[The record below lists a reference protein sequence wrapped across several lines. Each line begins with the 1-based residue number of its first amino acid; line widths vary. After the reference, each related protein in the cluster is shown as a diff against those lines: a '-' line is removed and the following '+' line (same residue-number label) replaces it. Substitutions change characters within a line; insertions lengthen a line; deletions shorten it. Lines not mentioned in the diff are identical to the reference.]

1 VSFEQFCCW
10 RKAGSFTEEVP
21 IVKSIKLMLAATL
34 ITIAGATALAQ
45 TGTSNITG
53 TVRDGTGAVVP
64 GATVTA
70 TNEATNVN
78 SVQTTTDSGVYA
90 FSAMPVGLYT
100 ITVEKQG
107 FKTSQATNSKLEVG
121 TPLNVDIVLEVGSVE
136 EKVTVVGGA
145 EQLNTANAT
154 VGNVVEQKA
163 IETLPLNG
171 RNPLTLLLLE
181 PGVTQRSAGATG
193 SGVHV
198 NGSRDRAFNVTIDG
212 IEANES
218 SVPNPVSNLYR
229 LTPDNVQE
237 YKVTTNNATAEEGR
251 NSGASISVATRS
263 GTSEF
268 HGTGYLFVRNEG
280 FNSNEFFANAQG
292 TPKPKIR
299 MFQPGFEVGGPII
312 KNKTFFFGS
321 YQFNRID
328 FTQPIDQTFGTPLVL
343 TSTARSGIFRY
354 FIPDTANPLVVNGTT
369 ITRNSV
375 ALVNPATGV
384 PIVPNCGGGIT
395 VRCIASYDTRIGANN
410 TSGRPLDS
418 VVAGIINPWPA
429 PNTFTSGD
437 GLNTGAFLWNP
448 PTAVRGPAYAFRVD
462 HNFNGN
468 NSIFA
473 RYLFSDYDTLKG
485 DPLNGRPQ
493 VFPNE
498 PPLGEVFRRTSNL
511 AISYRRVFSSR
522 VVNELTVGYARFGF
536 LFTQGEANPAW
547 PDNPPYDFSN
557 ISEGYINTPRT
568 ARWVTSPQIL
578 DNLSLVHGS
587 HVFRTGMNFR
597 FYRHVDQRG
606 QPGGIN
612 VTPSITFSGTLRP
625 ASSNG
630 FTSAP
635 GINSTD
641 ATNLSAYIN
650 NLYGLP
656 ASITQV
662 FLGNLHDNAFQPF
675 KTGDSVTLYAQKHNV
690 DQYNFYFQDEWKVRP
705 NLTLNYGARW
715 EINPPINTSP
725 EASVFVASTPIT
737 GTPLPA
743 TPVVGQPGAVSF
755 VPAKRWY
762 EGDFNWAIGPRF
774 GMAWSPDYK
783 SGFLGKVFGGPSR
796 SVVRLGYG
804 IAFDTISSFQVT
816 AVAGRIPGEVQSCTS
831 SFSTTTQAFS
841 TIPQCYGTGSLAPPG
856 LGSSIAAGFPTQLPA
871 PTVKPLSQLTPIQ
884 QLNTNAP
891 PITVFAPHMQL
902 PTVHQWNLSIQRE
915 LPWGMVLDAA
925 YIGRR
930 GEHLFMAYNIN
941 QINADK
947 ILPSFLIMQ
956 QNLVTAGCRPS
967 GTTAANAPCG
977 TPVPLRAQLI
987 ASGLSTS
994 ATDTLLNQSAT
1005 VTDLQFNA
1013 AGGFAEKIENT
1024 TLALKLRPNQQFAR
1038 ITYLDNSGDSNYHAA
1053 QFTLRRRFSSGLG
1066 MSLAYT
1072 FAKSIDNQ
1080 SVDPVGSTSGGAIT
1094 NTTSRAPTDIRDFG
1108 LDRGRS
1114 DFDRRH
1120 ILQGATVW
1128 EVPVGKGKRFLNS
1141 SSSIVN
1147 SLLGGWTINTIF
1159 TRMSGE
1165 PFSVMA
1171 GGDSTAAPGGRTANA
1186 AHTSRAIMQSPIS
1199 AQLQYLTGQTSIGP
1213 LLFPAGQT
1221 ALPCGRDL
1229 NSAFCIPAPG
1239 QNGDGRN
1246 LYTAPSYWNLDL
1258 GFIKAFQI
1266 RERFKIQF
1274 RTEMFN
1280 ALNHANFDNP
1290 RDASVGSPS
1299 LSSSDFARVC
1309 CATVAPPSTQTVVQT
1324 GESGRVI
1331 QFALKLQ
1338 F

>member
-1 VSFEQFCCW
+1 M
-10 RKAGSFTEEVP
+10 
-21 IVKSIKLMLAATL
+21 IKLIRLVMSLSILVLLAAA
-34 ITIAGATALAQ
+34 ISFAQ
-45 TGTSNITG
+45 TGTSNISG
-53 TVRDGTGAVVP
+53 SVRDSNGSSVP

-70 TNEATNVN
+70 KNEATGIT
-78 SVQTTTDSGVYA
+78 STQTTTDSGVYA
-90 FSAMPVGLYT
+90 FSSLPVGNYT

-107 FKTSQATNSKLEVG
+107 FKTLQKTGNALEVG
-121 TPLNVDIVLEVGSVE
+121 TPLIVDLALEVGNIAE
-136 EKVTVVGGA
+136 TVTVTGGA
-145 EQLNTANAT
+145 EQLQTGNAT
-154 VGNVVEQKA
+154 MGNVVEQKA

-171 RNPLTLLLLE
+171 RNPLSLLLLE

-263 GTSEF
+263 GTSEY

-280 FNSNEFFANAQG
+280 FNSNEFFASAQG
-292 TPKPKIR
+292 TPKPLIR
-299 MFQPGFEVGGPII
+299 MFQPGFEMGGPIR

-343 TSTARSGIFRY
+343 TSTARTGVFRY
-354 FIPDTANPLVVNGTT
+354 FIRDPNNPFMSGGVEIV
-369 ITRNSV
+369 RNNP
-375 ALVNPATGV
+375 ALVNPITGV
-384 PIVPNCGGGIT
+384 PLVPNCGGTVT
-395 VRCIASYDTRIGANN
+395 VRCIATYDTRTAGNN
-410 TSGRPLDS
+410 TLGRTLDS
-418 VVAGIINPWPA
+418 VVAGILNPYPL
-429 PNTFTSGD
+429 PNAFTSGD

-448 PTAVRGPAYAFRVD
+448 PTAVRGPAYAARVD
-462 HNFNGN
+462 HNFNAN
-468 NSIFA
+468 NSMFV
-473 RYLFSDYDTLKG
+473 RYLFSDYNTLKG

-511 AISYRRVFSSR
+511 AVSYRRVFSPR
-522 VVNELTVGYARFGF
+522 VVNELTFGYGRFGF
-536 LFTQGEANPAW
+536 LFTQGEANPKW
-547 PDNPPYDFSN
+547 PDVPPYDFSN
-557 ISEGYINTPRT
+557 LSEGYITTPRT
-568 ARWVTSPQIL
+568 ARWVTTPQIL
-578 DNLSLVHGS
+578 DNLSFVQGS
-587 HVFRTGMNFR
+587 HVFRTGLNFR

-612 VTPSITFSGTLRP
+612 VTPSITFSGSTRP
-625 ASSNG
+625 AFKTGACPGPSCNSG
-630 FTSAP
+630 FNAAP
-635 GINSTD
+635 GINPTD

-650 NLYGLP
+650 NIYGLP
-656 ASITQV
+656 ASINQV
-662 FLGNLHDNAFQPF
+662 FLGNLHDDAFLPF
-675 KTGDSVTLYAQKHNV
+675 KTGDKVTLYAQKHNL

-715 EINPPINTSP
+715 EINPPANTSP
-725 EASVFVASTPIT
+725 AGSVFVASTPIA

-743 TPVVGQPGAVSF
+743 TPVVGSPGAVSF
-755 VPAKRWY
+755 APSKHWY
-762 EGDFNWAIGPRF
+762 EGDFKWAIGPRF
-774 GMAWSPDYK
+774 GLAWSPDFK
-783 SGFLGKVFGGPSR
+783 SGFLHTVFGDSSK

-816 AVAGRIPGEVQSCTS
+816 AVAGAVPGERQSCSS
-831 SFSTTTQAFS
+831 SFSTSTQSFS
-841 TIPQCYGTGSLAPPG
+841 AIPQCYGSSPAFASL
-856 LGSSIAAGFPTQLPA
+856 SNTIAGGFPTQLPA
-871 PTVKPLSQLTPIQ
+871 PTVRPLSQLTPIQ

-891 PITVFAPHMQL
+891 AITVFAPHMQL

-915 LPWGMVLDAA
+915 LPWGMVMEAA

-941 QINADK
+941 QINADR
-947 ILPSFLIMQ
+947 IVPSFLIMQ
-956 QNLVTAGCRPS
+956 QNAAIAGCRPS
-967 GTTAANAPCG
+967 GTTSAGAACG
-977 TPVPLRAQLI
+977 TAPPVLAQLI
-987 ASGLSTS
+987 AGGLS
-994 ATDTLLNQSAT
+994 ATAAANVLNQSAT
-1005 VTDLQFNA
+1005 LTDLQFNA
-1013 AGGFAEKIENT
+1013 AGSFAQRIEDNT
-1024 TLALKLRPNQQFAR
+1024 LSLKLRPNQQFAR

-1053 QFTLRRRFSSGLG
+1053 QFTLRRRFTSGLG
-1066 MSLAYT
+1066 VSLAYT
-1072 FAKSIDNQ
+1072 FSKSIDNQ
-1080 SVDPVGSTSGGAIT
+1080 SVDPVGATSGGAIT
-1094 NTTSRAPTDIRDFG
+1094 NTTSRAPVDIRDFR

-1114 DFDRRH
+1114 DFDRTH

-1141 SSSIVN
+1141 SSGIVN
-1147 SLLGGWTINTIF
+1147 QILGGWTINSIF
-1159 TRMSGE
+1159 AYMTGE
-1165 PFSVMA
+1165 PFNVNA
-1171 GGDSTAAPGGRTANA
+1171 GGDSSSAPGGRTANA
-1186 AHTSRAIMQSPIS
+1186 AHTARAVVQRPIS
-1199 AQLQYLTGQTSIGP
+1199 AHLQYLPGQTSIGP
-1213 LLFPAGQT
+1213 VVFPAST
-1221 ALPCGRDL
+1221 ALPCGQDP
-1229 NSAFCIPAPG
+1229 NSPFCIPAPG
-1239 QNGDGRN
+1239 QNGVGRN
-1246 LYTAPSYWNLDL
+1246 IFTAPSYWNVDL
-1258 GFIKAFQI
+1258 GFIKTFQI

-1299 LSSSDFARVC
+1299 LSSQDFARTC

-1324 GESGRVI
+1324 GESARVI